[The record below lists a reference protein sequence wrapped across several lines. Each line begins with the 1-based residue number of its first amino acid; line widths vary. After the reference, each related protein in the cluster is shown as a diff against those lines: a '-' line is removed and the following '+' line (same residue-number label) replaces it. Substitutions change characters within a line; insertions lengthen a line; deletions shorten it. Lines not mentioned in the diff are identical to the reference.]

1 MTLRDLSHIMSCFEG
16 DSCRRYSY
24 WVLSNDIRN
33 PIGYFCSL
41 CSLVSI
47 LADFKFVSSITFKS
61 DLRIR
66 KCVQYSSIEI
76 LHSLLLSS
84 MNLILSVSTV
94 ILLSFLFS
102 SKLFKIGHSSNA
114 KANLLPYIK
123 TCFTLSNKIQKTH
136 SFQCSFCLWTS

>member
-1 MTLRDLSHIMSCFEG
+1 MISYPNQRVYKIMNNHSDLGTWSYTSRFFWQKWSRIRQNWNPGYNFGERSENQSKFYVKIRSNMTLRDLSHIMSCFEG

-66 KCVQYSSIEI
+66 KCV
-76 LHSLLLSS
+76 
-84 MNLILSVSTV
+84 
-94 ILLSFLFS
+94 
-102 SKLFKIGHSSNA
+102 
-114 KANLLPYIK
+114 
-123 TCFTLSNKIQKTH
+123 
-136 SFQCSFCLWTS
+136 